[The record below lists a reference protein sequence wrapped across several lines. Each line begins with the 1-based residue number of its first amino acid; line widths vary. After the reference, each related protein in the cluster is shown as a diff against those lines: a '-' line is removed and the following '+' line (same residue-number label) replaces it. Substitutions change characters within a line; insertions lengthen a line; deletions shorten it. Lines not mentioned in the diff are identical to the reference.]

1 MRVSKTL
8 MVAATVI
15 GLMVVGEAIVCA
27 HSFPESQ
34 SPAAGQ
40 TLDTPP
46 SQVTIKYDAPIERL
60 FASLRVLDAAGN
72 NEAVGAPEI
81 SADQSTLS
89 IKVGPLK
96 PGVYTVKWRVVCVDT
111 HHTQGSYSFTVA
123 GAKS

>member
-1 MRVSKTL
+1 MKVAKTFV
-8 MVAATVI
+8 VAASFF
-15 GLMVVGEAIVCA
+15 GLMIVGEPIVCA
-27 HSFPESQ
+27 HSFPELQ

-40 TLDTPP
+40 TLETSP
-46 SQVTIKYDAPIERL
+46 SRVTIKYDAPIEKL
-60 FASLRVLDAAGN
+60 FASLQVLDAAGDDK
-72 NEAVGAPEI
+72 AVGAPEI
-81 SADQSTLS
+81 SPDQSTLS